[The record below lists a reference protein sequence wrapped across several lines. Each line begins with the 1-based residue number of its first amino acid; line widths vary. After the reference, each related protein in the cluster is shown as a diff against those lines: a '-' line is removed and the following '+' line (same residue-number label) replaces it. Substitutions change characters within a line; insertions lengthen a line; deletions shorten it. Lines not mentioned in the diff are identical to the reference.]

1 MKQKVLKL
9 FLYLVGNKTAYR
21 IGRGLYMLAR
31 GDTYNNIVDNGELMV
46 QARVVQ
52 AVMKAGCEE
61 LNCFDIGA
69 NVGDWSLPLLS
80 YCDTQHYTKLAL
92 YLFEPVPST
101 LEILRQKV
109 GTRINVRFEEVAL
122 SSTAGISPMYVIG
135 SGAGTNSLHTQAEQ
149 AEQAV
154 IEIRT
159 TTAWQFCLDHKI
171 DHIHLVKCDTEGH
184 DAEVIVGALPLLQ
197 EGRIAVLQFEYN
209 FRWILS
215 RHYLKDIFDAIDGL
229 KYTLGKVCKDH
240 IDIYPNWHFE
250 LDRFFESNYV
260 LIREDALSWFDVRV
274 CHFDE
279 SNVLTAAA

>member
-135 SGAGTNSLHTQAEQ
+135 SGAGTNSLHAQ

-171 DHIHLVKCDTEGH
+171 DHIHLVKCDTENH
-184 DAEVIVGALPLLQ
+184 DAEVIVVALTLFQ
-197 EGRIAVLQFEYN
+197 EERIAVLLFEYN
-209 FRWILS
+209 F
-215 RHYLKDIFDAIDGL
+215 
-229 KYTLGKVCKDH
+229 
-240 IDIYPNWHFE
+240 
-250 LDRFFESNYV
+250 
-260 LIREDALSWFDVRV
+260 
-274 CHFDE
+274 
-279 SNVLTAAA
+279 